1 MAYEVVILEEA
12 KNFLDLLE
20 PKMMAKSYR
29 TIKLLSEFGPAL
41 TLPHSKKIAGT
52 EGLYELR
59 IQVATNICRLFYFYY
74 NNELYVILS
83 GFIKKQDK
91 TDPKEIKKAL
101 KIRRQYVD
109 EKENQNRQKNNPEDE
124 RDESK

>member
-1 MAYEVVILEEA
+1 MAYDVVILEDA
-12 KNFLDLLE
+12 KNFLDTLE

-29 TIKLLSEFGPAL
+29 TIQMLSEFGPAL
-41 TLPHSKKIAGT
+41 TLPHSRKIVGT
-52 EGLYELR
+52 EDLYELR

-91 TDPKEIKKAL
+91 TDPKEIAKAL
-101 KIRRQYVD
+101 KIRRQYFD
-109 EKENQNRQKNNPEDE
+109 EKQNIQEDKQDE
-124 RDESK
+124 RK